1 MFQIIPAIDLI
12 EGQCVRLTQGDYAQ
26 KKVYSSD
33 PLEVAKAFEG
43 AGIKRL
49 HLVDLDGAKAKKIV
63 NIHVLERIA
72 QGTSL
77 HIDFGGG
84 VQSDEMIDL
93 AFSAGAAQITAGSI
107 AVKNPA
113 LVIGW
118 FQKYGAG
125 KIIVGADAHQEQI
138 AVSGWQENSNIS
150 IFDFLSD
157 YENAGARYIIS
168 TDVAKDGLLQGPSFE
183 LYKKI
188 QEHQLITEFLYTVD
202 PKKTT
207 QQIIKQAGYGV
218 RISYETDKI
227 YLTFD
232 TLKKEYLDK
241 VNKVMDALGWYPSYI
256 QNNNGC
262 SSRVRYK

>member
-1 MFQIIPAIDLI
+1 MRFEIIPAIDLI

-63 NIHVLERIA
+63 NLHVLEKIA
-72 QGTSL
+72 RGTAL

-93 AFSAGAAQITAGSI
+93 AFSAGASQITAGSI
-107 AVKNPA
+107 AVKNRE
-113 LVIGW
+113 LVIRW
-118 FQKYGAG
+118 FKKYGPD
-125 KIIVGADAHQEQI
+125 KIIIGADAQNEQI

-150 IFDFLSD
+150 IFDFLTD

-168 TDVAKDGLLQGPSFE
+168 TDVAKDGLLQGPSFH
-183 LYKKI
+183 LYEKI
-188 QEHQLITEFLYTVD
+188 QAQNPSLHIIASGGVACLDDLNKLKELKLFGVIVGKAFYEGRITLNELASF
-202 PKKTT
+202 
-207 QQIIKQAGYGV
+207 A
-218 RISYETDKI
+218 
-227 YLTFD
+227 
-232 TLKKEYLDK
+232 
-241 VNKVMDALGWYPSYI
+241 
-256 QNNNGC
+256 NNTSC
-262 SSRVRYK
+262 